1 MIRHHLN
8 NRFVEEADVFIC
20 ADERSAE
27 TYRDEFPTA
36 HIVGIYEPEQNVLY
50 EEMRKRAEHYDTDEY
65 DTGPNLLLV
74 ADPIIFTRGSNLV
87 DLIFDEKKCDKYRLG
102 MIVRMN
108 YPLSINPKYI
118 DHFGYL
124 IIANDTYHKNRQVL
138 ALNYLSADYHYLNRV
153 LDCVTSEEDK
163 ALVVDSIYRRLCWLK
178 LI

>member
-8 NRFVEEADVFIC
+8 NGFVEEVDIFIS

-27 TYRDEFPTA
+27 AYRDEFPTA
-36 HIVGIYEPEQNVLY
+36 HIVGIYEPEQNALC
-50 EEMRKRAEHYDTDEY
+50 EEMRKRADQYDTDEY
-65 DTGPNLLLV
+65 VSGPNLLLV
-74 ADPIIFTRGSNLV
+74 ADPIIFTRGSNLI
-87 DLIFDEKKCDKYRLG
+87 DLIFDEEKCDKYRLG

-108 YPLSINPKYI
+108 YPLSINSKYI

-124 IIANDTYHKNRQVL
+124 IVANDTYHKNRQIL
-138 ALNYLSADYHYLNRV
+138 AFNYLHADYQYLNRV
-153 LDCVTSEEDK
+153 LDCVTSGEDK